1 MLFACALMLSAWTAL
16 AQKSISGTVLDETGV
31 PLPGAT
37 VLIQGTSNGVTTD
50 FDGNFKIEAAEGET
64 LEVSFVGY
72 TNQTL
77 VIGSADSY
85 SITLAP
91 GNELEEVVVT
101 SLGIKR
107 EAKAIGYAVQ
117 TVNSEDISNSG
128 SNSAI
133 DALVGKAAGVQITR
147 SSGSAGGGSRIL
159 VRGGTSMI
167 GNNQPLIVI
176 DGVRTNNETLN
187 SGSSTAGTAQSNRLM
202 DLNNDDIESINIL
215 KGSAATALYGTAVSY
230 THLTLPTKA

>member
-50 FDGNFKIEAAEGET
+50 FDGNFNIQAAEGET

-72 TNQTL
+72 SNQTL
-77 VIGSADSY
+77 VVGAADSY

-117 TVNSEDISNSG
+117 TVKSEDISNSG

-133 DALVGKAAGVQITR
+133 DALAGKAAGVQITR
-147 SSGSAGGGSRIL
+147 SSGSAVVL
-159 VRGGTSMI
+159 VF
-167 GNNQPLIVI
+167 
-176 DGVRTNNETLN
+176 
-187 SGSSTAGTAQSNRLM
+187 
-202 DLNNDDIESINIL
+202 
-215 KGSAATALYGTAVSY
+215 
-230 THLTLPTKA
+230 